1 MEPLPFSLRRL
12 LPPADCLP
20 LATRPRPKSR
30 ADSWLEGGRREP
42 GDYLHVFAQGA
53 GVGIGL
59 VAHLAKIRFVT
70 RVHVHMLLTVATI
83 GKASVAALELA
94 LEGLLPWRER
104 E

>member
-1 MEPLPFSLRRL
+1 M
-12 LPPADCLP
+12 
-20 LATRPRPKSR
+20 
-30 ADSWLEGGRREP
+30 
-42 GDYLHVFAQGA
+42 
-53 GVGIGL
+53 GIGL